1 MSQARNKEARLTP
14 LFIVSKME
22 RGVGFAAGDLAKALN
37 VPKAEVEPIAN
48 DMVARGML
56 VAQQAKRVVHY
67 FIAGTQPGAELMPT
81 HRPGPMENVVDI
93 TECSYCSD
101 FNRHR
106 LLASFARGR

>member
-1 MSQARNKEARLTP
+1 MRLTP

-56 VAQQAKRVVHY
+56 VAQHAKRALHY
-67 FIAGTQPGAELMPT
+67 FIAGTQPGAQLMPT
-81 HRPGPMENVVDI
+81 HRPGPMENTVDI

>member
-1 MSQARNKEARLTP
+1 MSQTNNKAMRLTP
-14 LFIVSKME
+14 FFIVSKMQ

-37 VPKAEVEPIAN
+37 VAKAEIEPIAN

-56 VAQQAKRVVHY
+56 AAHQTTRVLHY

-81 HRPGPMENVVDI
+81 RRPGPMENAADI